1 MVFKMAPTQLKVK
14 EVKEVERIIKTKII
28 ETTVPKK
35 TKPKLEIKEVGKI
48 FKTKSG
54 ETTALEK
61 TSFTIEDGEFVTILG
76 PSGCGKSTVLRI
88 VAGLEESTSGQV
100 LLDGQEINGPGPDR
114 GMVFQSYTLFPWL
127 TVKENI
133 TFGLKL
139 QGVSQK
145 ERDDIAGHYL
155 QLIGLEG
162 FEKHFPIQLSGGMKQ
177 RVAIARALANDPK
190 ILLMD
195 EPFGALDAQ
204 TRNIMQEVLLK
215 AWEDSKKTI
224 LFITHDV
231 DESIFLADSVYVM
244 TARPGRLKKKVP
256 INLERP
262 RDFSVKATLEF
273 SEYKEEL
280 LSLIREESLKSIK

>member
-1 MVFKMAPTQLKVK
+1 MVAQKSEFTTTGKFASKS
-14 EVKEVERIIKTKII
+14 EEIIIPQII
-28 ETTVPKK
+28 T
-35 TKPKLEIKEVGKI
+35 PKLEIRDVGKI
-48 FKTKSG
+48 YKTKAG

-61 TSFTIEDGEFVTILG
+61 TSFTVADGEFVTILG
-76 PSGCGKSTVLRI
+76 PSGCGKSTILRI
-88 VAGLEESTSGQV
+88 VAGLEESNSGQV
-100 LLDGQEINGPGPDR
+100 LLDGKEINGPGPDR

-127 TVKENI
+127 NVKDNI

-139 QGVSQK
+139 NGVSQK
-145 ERDDIAGHYL
+145 ERDDLARHYL

-162 FEKHFPIQLSGGMKQ
+162 FEKHYPIQLSGGMKQ

-204 TRNIMQEVLLK
+204 TRTIMQEVLLK
-215 AWEDSKKTI
+215 AWEESKKTI

-244 TARPGRLKKKVP
+244 TARPGRLKKKIP
-256 INLERP
+256 ITLERP
-262 RDFSVKATLEF
+262 REF
-273 SEYKEEL
+273 SMKSTPEFRHYKDEL

>member
-1 MVFKMAPTQLKVK
+1 M
-14 EVKEVERIIKTKII
+14 
-28 ETTVPKK
+28 TTPKH
-35 TKPKLEIKEVGKI
+35 EIKDVDKI
-48 FKTKSG
+48 FRTKSG
-54 ETTALEK
+54 DTTALQK
-61 TSFTIEDGEFVTILG
+61 TSFTIDDGEFVTILG

-88 VAGLEESTSGQV
+88 VAGLEEATTGEV
-100 LLDGQEINGPGPDR
+100 LLDGQPIDGPGPDR
-114 GMVFQSYTLFPWL
+114 GMVFQSYTLYPWL

-133 TFGLKL
+133 SFGLKFK
-139 QGVSQK
+139 GAKQK
-145 ERDDIAGHYL
+145 ERDDLARHYL

-162 FEKHFPIQLSGGMKQ
+162 FENHYPVQLSGGMKQ

-190 ILLMD
+190 VLLMD

-215 AWEDSKKTI
+215 AWEKSKKTI

-256 INLERP
+256 IDIARP
-262 RDFSVKATLEF
+262 RDFSVKATNQF
-273 SEYKEEL
+273 AQYKEEL
-280 LSLIREESLKSIK
+280 LSLIREESLKSI

>member
-1 MVFKMAPTQLKVK
+1 MVTPQLKVK
-14 EVKEVERIIKTKII
+14 ERENIVE
-28 ETTVPKK
+28 PKRSESVISV
-35 TKPKLEIKEVGKI
+35 TATPKLEIKEVGKV
-48 FKTKSG
+48 FKTKKG

-61 TSFTIEDGEFVTILG
+61 TSFSIEDGEFVTILG

-88 VAGLEESTSGQV
+88 VAGLEEATSGKV
-100 LLDGQEINGPGPDR
+100 LLDGQEIHGPGPDR

-127 TVKENI
+127 SVKDNI

-139 QGVSQK
+139 KGVSNK
-145 ERDDIAGHYL
+145 ERNDIARHYL

-162 FEKHFPIQLSGGMKQ
+162 FENHFPIQLSGGMKQ

-215 AWEDSKKTI
+215 AWEESKKTI

-256 INLERP
+256 IELERP
-262 RDFSVKATLEF
+262 RDFSVKATALF
-273 SEYKEEL
+273 TEYKEEL
-280 LSLIREESLKSIK
+280 LSLIRDESLKAIK

>member
-1 MVFKMAPTQLKVK
+1 MVTTAAKN
-14 EVKEVERIIKTKII
+14 VEFDNSQ
-28 ETTVPKK
+28 PKLA
-35 TKPKLEIKEVGKI
+35 TPKLEIKEVGKV
-48 FKTKSG
+48 FKTKNG

-61 TSFTIEDGEFVTILG
+61 TSFTISEGEFVTILG

-88 VAGLEESTSGQV
+88 VAGLEEATSGEV
-100 LLDGQEINGPGPDR
+100 LLDGQEIIGPGPDR
-114 GMVFQSYTLFPWL
+114 GMVFQSYTLYPWL
-127 TVKENI
+127 SVKENI

-139 QGVSQK
+139 QGISQK
-145 ERDDIAGHYL
+145 ERDDVARHYL

-162 FEKHFPIQLSGGMKQ
+162 FEKHYPIQLSGGMKQ

-215 AWEDSKKTI
+215 AWEESKKTI

-231 DESIFLADSVYVM
+231 EESIFLADSVYVM

-256 INLERP
+256 IALARP
-262 RDFSVKATLEF
+262 RDFSIKGSVEF
-273 SEYKEEL
+273 AGYKEEL
-280 LSLIREESLKSIK
+280 LALIREESLKAIN

>member
-1 MVFKMAPTQLKVK
+1 MDCNMVIQAAKN
-14 EVKEVERIIKTKII
+14 II
-28 ETTVPKK
+28 ENNVPQVK
-35 TKPKLEIKEVGKI
+35 TPKLEIKEVGKV

-61 TSFTIEDGEFVTILG
+61 TSFSVSDGEFVTILG

-88 VAGLEESTSGQV
+88 VAGLEEATSGQV
-100 LLDGQEINGPGPDR
+100 LIDGQEVNGPGPDR
-114 GMVFQSYTLFPWL
+114 GMVFQSYTLYPWL
-127 TVKENI
+127 TVKDNI
-133 TFGLKL
+133 SFGLKL
-139 QGVSQK
+139 KGVSQK
-145 ERDDIAGHYL
+145 ERDDVARHYL

-162 FEKHFPIQLSGGMKQ
+162 FEKHYPIQLSGGMKQ

-231 DESIFLADSVYVM
+231 EESIFLADSVYVM

-256 INLERP
+256 IALERP
-262 RDFSVKATLEF
+262 REFSVKGSVEF
-273 SEYKEEL
+273 AQYKEEL
-280 LSLIREESLKSIK
+280 LSLIREESLKAIN

>member
-1 MVFKMAPTQLKVK
+1 MVTPQLNVK
-14 EVKEVERIIKTKII
+14 EKEKIV
-28 ETTVPKK
+28 VPKQRESLLNM
-35 TKPKLEIKEVGKI
+35 TGTPKLEIKEVGKV
-48 FKTKSG
+48 FKTKKG

-61 TSFTIEDGEFVTILG
+61 TSFSIEEGEFVTILG

-88 VAGLEESTSGQV
+88 VAGLEEATSGQV
-100 LLDGQEINGPGPDR
+100 LLDGQEIHGPGPDR

-127 TVKENI
+127 SVKDNI

-139 QGVSQK
+139 KGVSQK
-145 ERDDIAGHYL
+145 ERDDIARHYL

-162 FEKHFPIQLSGGMKQ
+162 FENHFPIQLSGGMKQ

-215 AWEDSKKTI
+215 AWEESKKTI

-244 TARPGRLKKKVP
+244 TARPGRLKKRIP
-256 INLERP
+256 IALERP
-262 RDFSVKATLEF
+262 RDFSVKASAQF
-273 SEYKEEL
+273 AEYKEEL
-280 LSLIREESLKSIK
+280 LSLIRDETLKAIK

>member
-1 MVFKMAPTQLKVK
+1 MVTPAVK
-14 EVKEVERIIKTKII
+14 EIEKIVNPLTKETI
-28 ETTVPKK
+28 VPHIG
-35 TKPKLEIKEVGKI
+35 KPKLEIKEVGKV
-48 FKTKSG
+48 FKTKRG

-61 TSFTIEDGEFVTILG
+61 TSFTINEGEFVTILG

-88 VAGLEESTSGQV
+88 VAGLEEATSGQV

-114 GMVFQSYTLFPWL
+114 GMVFQSYTLYPWL
-127 TVKENI
+127 TVKDNI

-139 QGVSQK
+139 KGVSQK
-145 ERDDIAGHYL
+145 ERDEVARHYL

-162 FEKHFPIQLSGGMKQ
+162 FEKHYPIQLSGGMKQ

-215 AWEDSKKTI
+215 AWEESKKTI

-256 INLERP
+256 IALKRP
-262 RDFSVKATLEF
+262 RDFSVKATVEF
-273 SEYKEEL
+273 AEYKEEL

>member
-1 MVFKMAPTQLKVK
+1 MVTPGLKVK
-14 EVKEVERIIKTKII
+14 EVEKIV
-28 ETTVPKK
+28 VPKQRESIVK
-35 TKPKLEIKEVGKI
+35 ITGTPKLEIKEVGKV
-48 FKTKSG
+48 FKTKKG

-61 TSFTIEDGEFVTILG
+61 TSFSIEEGEFVTILG

-88 VAGLEESTSGQV
+88 VAGLEDATSGQV

-127 TVKENI
+127 SVKDNI

-139 QGVSQK
+139 KGVSNK
-145 ERDDIAGHYL
+145 ERDDIARHYL

-162 FEKHFPIQLSGGMKQ
+162 FENHFPIQLSGGMKQ

-215 AWEDSKKTI
+215 AWEESKKTI

-244 TARPGRLKKKVP
+244 TARPGRLKKKIP
-256 INLERP
+256 ITLERP
-262 RDFSVKATLEF
+262 RDFSVKATVEF
-273 SEYKEEL
+273 AEYKEEL
-280 LSLIREESLKSIK
+280 LSLIRDETLKAIK

>member
-1 MVFKMAPTQLKVK
+1 MGTPKLEINEAGKFDTQSGEKNVSKV
-14 EVKEVERIIKTKII
+14 RT
-28 ETTVPKK
+28 
-35 TKPKLEIKEVGKI
+35 PKLEIKDVGKI

-54 ETTALEK
+54 ETTALER
-61 TSFTIEDGEFVTILG
+61 TSFNIEDGEFVTILG

-88 VAGLEESTSGQV
+88 VAGLEESTSGHV
-100 LLDGQEINGPGPDR
+100 LLDGKEIGGPGPDR
-114 GMVFQSYTLFPWL
+114 GMVFQSYTLYPWL

-139 QGVSQK
+139 KGVPQK
-145 ERDDIAGHYL
+145 ERDDVARHYL

-162 FEKHFPIQLSGGMKQ
+162 FEKHYPIQLSGGMKQ

-215 AWEDSKKTI
+215 AWEESKKTI

-231 DESIFLADSVYVM
+231 EESIFLADSVYVM

-256 INLERP
+256 ITLERP
-262 RDFSVKATLEF
+262 REFSVKGTTEF
-273 SEYKEEL
+273 GKYKEEL
-280 LSLIREESLKSIK
+280 LTLIREESLKSIK

>member
-1 MVFKMAPTQLKVK
+1 MVVQKSEFTTTGKFASKS
-14 EVKEVERIIKTKII
+14 EEIIIPQII
-28 ETTVPKK
+28 T
-35 TKPKLEIKEVGKI
+35 PKLEIRDVGKI
-48 FKTKSG
+48 YNTKAG

-61 TSFTIEDGEFVTILG
+61 TSFTVAEGEFVTILG
-76 PSGCGKSTVLRI
+76 PSGCGKSTILRI
-88 VAGLEESTSGQV
+88 VAGLEESNSGQV
-100 LLDGQEINGPGPDR
+100 LLDGKEINGPGPDR

-127 TVKENI
+127 NVKDNI

-139 QGVSQK
+139 KGVSQK
-145 ERDDIAGHYL
+145 ERDDLARHYL

-162 FEKHFPIQLSGGMKQ
+162 FEKHYPIQLSGGMKQ

-204 TRNIMQEVLLK
+204 TRTIMQEVLLK
-215 AWEDSKKTI
+215 AWEETKKTI

-244 TARPGRLKKKVP
+244 TARPGRLKKKIP
-256 INLERP
+256 ITLARP
-262 RDFSVKATLEF
+262 REYSMKSTPEF
-273 SEYKEEL
+273 GHYKEEL

>member
-1 MVFKMAPTQLKVK
+1 MGT
-14 EVKEVERIIKTKII
+14 
-28 ETTVPKK
+28 
-35 TKPKLEIKEVGKI
+35 PKLAINDVGKI

-88 VAGLEESTSGQV
+88 VAGLEEATSGQV
-100 LLDGQEINGPGPDR
+100 LLDGQLVDGPGPDR
-114 GMVFQSYTLFPWL
+114 GMVFQSYTLYPWL

-133 TFGLKL
+133 SFGLKL
-139 QGVSQK
+139 KGAPRK
-145 ERDDIAGHYL
+145 ERDDLARHYL

-162 FEKHFPIQLSGGMKQ
+162 FENHYPIQLSGGMKQ

-190 ILLMD
+190 VLLMD

-215 AWEDSKKTI
+215 AWEESKKTI

-256 INLERP
+256 IDLERP
-262 RDFSVKATLEF
+262 RDFSVKGTQAF
-273 SEYKEEL
+273 AQYKEEL
-280 LSLIREESLKSIK
+280 LSLIREESLKSI

>member
-1 MVFKMAPTQLKVK
+1 MVTSVEKNVKKEKNAPQLG
-14 EVKEVERIIKTKII
+14 T
-28 ETTVPKK
+28 
-35 TKPKLEIKEVGKI
+35 PKLEIRDVGKI
-48 FKTKSG
+48 FRTKSG

-61 TSFTIEDGEFVTILG
+61 TSFTINEGEFVTILG

-88 VAGLEESTSGQV
+88 VAGLEESTSGHV
-100 LLDGQEINGPGPDR
+100 LLDGQEINGPGQDR
-114 GMVFQSYTLFPWL
+114 GMVFQSYTLYPWL
-127 TVKENI
+127 TVKDNI

-139 QGVSQK
+139 KGVSQK
-145 ERDDIAGHYL
+145 ERDDMARHYL
-155 QLIGLEG
+155 KLIGLEG
-162 FEKHFPIQLSGGMKQ
+162 FEKHYPIQLSGGMKQ

-215 AWEDSKKTI
+215 AWDESKKTI

-231 DESIFLADSVYVM
+231 EESIFLADSVYVM

-256 INLERP
+256 ISLERP
-262 RDFSVKATLEF
+262 RDFSIKGTVEF
-273 SEYKEEL
+273 AKYKEEL
-280 LSLIREESLKSIK
+280 LFLIREETLKTI

>member
-1 MVFKMAPTQLKVK
+1 MVAQNS
-14 EVKEVERIIKTKII
+14 EIITAGTFASKSEENVIPKII
-28 ETTVPKK
+28 T
-35 TKPKLEIKEVGKI
+35 PKLEIRDVGKI
-48 FKTKSG
+48 YNTKAG

-61 TSFTIEDGEFVTILG
+61 TSFTVADGEFVTILG
-76 PSGCGKSTVLRI
+76 PSGCGKSTILRI
-88 VAGLEESTSGQV
+88 VAGLEESNSGQV
-100 LLDGQEINGPGPDR
+100 LLDGKEINGPGPDR

-127 TVKENI
+127 NVKDNI

-139 QGVSQK
+139 KGVSQK
-145 ERDDIAGHYL
+145 ERDDLARHYL

-162 FEKHFPIQLSGGMKQ
+162 FEKHYPIQLSGGMKQ

-204 TRNIMQEVLLK
+204 TRTIMQEVLLK
-215 AWEDSKKTI
+215 AWEETKKTI

-244 TARPGRLKKKVP
+244 TARPGRLKKKIP
-256 INLERP
+256 ITLARP
-262 RDFSVKATLEF
+262 REYSMKSTPEF
-273 SEYKEEL
+273 GHYKEEL

>member
-1 MVFKMAPTQLKVK
+1 MVIKMVAPKM
-14 EVKEVERIIKTKII
+14 EVHALDSQEKIVPKII
-28 ETTVPKK
+28 R
-35 TKPKLEIKEVGKI
+35 PKLEIKDVGKI

-61 TSFTIEDGEFVTILG
+61 TSFTVEDGEFVTILG
-76 PSGCGKSTVLRI
+76 PSGCGKSTILRI
-88 VAGLEESTSGQV
+88 VAGLEESNSGQV

-114 GMVFQSYTLFPWL
+114 GMVFQSYTLYPWL

-139 QGVSQK
+139 KGVSQK
-145 ERDDIAGHYL
+145 ERDDLARHYL

-162 FEKHFPIQLSGGMKQ
+162 FEKHYPIQLSGGMKQ

-204 TRNIMQEVLLK
+204 TRTIMQEVLLK
-215 AWEDSKKTI
+215 AWEESKKTI

-244 TARPGRLKKKVP
+244 TARPGRLKKKIP
-256 INLERP
+256 ITLDRP
-262 RDFSVKATLEF
+262 REF
-273 SEYKEEL
+273 SMKSSVEFGNYKEEL

>member
-1 MVFKMAPTQLKVK
+1 MVKATAENAAIHTPQKGT
-14 EVKEVERIIKTKII
+14 
-28 ETTVPKK
+28 
-35 TKPKLEIKEVGKI
+35 PKLEIKDVGKI

-61 TSFTIEDGEFVTILG
+61 TSFAINEGEFVTILG

-88 VAGLEESTSGQV
+88 VAGLEEATSGQV
-100 LLDGQEINGPGPDR
+100 LLDGQEISGPGPDR

-133 TFGLKL
+133 NFGLKL
-139 QGVSQK
+139 KGASHN
-145 ERDDIAGHYL
+145 ERDNVARHYL
-155 QLIGLEG
+155 QLIGLED
-162 FEKHFPIQLSGGMKQ
+162 FENHYPIQLSGGMKQ

-215 AWEDSKKTI
+215 AWEESKKTI

-231 DESIFLADSVYVM
+231 DESIFLADSVYLM
-244 TARPGRLKKKVP
+244 TARPGRLKKKIP
-256 INLERP
+256 IVLDRP
-262 RDFSVKATLEF
+262 REYSVKGAPEF
-273 SEYKEEL
+273 AKYKEEL
-280 LSLIREESLKSIK
+280 LSLIREESLKSI

>member
-1 MVFKMAPTQLKVK
+1 MVTAATMNSPL
-14 EVKEVERIIKTKII
+14 IGS
-28 ETTVPKK
+28 
-35 TKPKLEIKEVGKI
+35 PKLEIKDVGKI

-61 TSFTIEDGEFVTILG
+61 TSFTINEGEFVTILG

-88 VAGLEESTSGQV
+88 VAGLEEATSGQV
-100 LLDGQEINGPGPDR
+100 LLDGEVINGPGPDR

-127 TVKENI
+127 NVKENI

-139 QGVSQK
+139 NGVSQK
-145 ERDDIAGHYL
+145 ERDDVARHYL

-162 FEKHFPIQLSGGMKQ
+162 FENHYPIQLSGGMKQ

-215 AWEDSKKTI
+215 AWEESKKTI

-244 TARPGRLKKKVP
+244 SARPGRLKKKVP
-256 INLERP
+256 VFLERP
-262 RDFSVKATLEF
+262 REFSVKGTVEF
-273 SEYKEEL
+273 AAYKEEL
-280 LSLIREESLKSIK
+280 LSLIREESLKSI

>member
-1 MVFKMAPTQLKVK
+1 VK
-14 EVKEVERIIKTKII
+14 
-28 ETTVPKK
+28 
-35 TKPKLEIKEVGKI
+35 
-48 FKTKSG
+48 
-54 ETTALEK
+54 
-61 TSFTIEDGEFVTILG
+61 D
-76 PSGCGKSTVLRI
+76 
-88 VAGLEESTSGQV
+88 
-100 LLDGQEINGPGPDR
+100 
-114 GMVFQSYTLFPWL
+114 
-127 TVKENI
+127 NI

-139 QGVSQK
+139 KGVSQK
-145 ERDDIAGHYL
+145 ERDEVARHYL

-162 FEKHFPIQLSGGMKQ
+162 FEKHYPIQLSGGMKQ

-215 AWEDSKKTI
+215 AWEESKKTI

-256 INLERP
+256 IALKRP
-262 RDFSVKATLEF
+262 RDFSVKATVEF
-273 SEYKEEL
+273 AEYKEEL

>member
-1 MVFKMAPTQLKVK
+1 MDVKMAT
-14 EVKEVERIIKTKII
+14 
-28 ETTVPKK
+28 
-35 TKPKLEIKEVGKI
+35 PKLEIKDVGKV

-61 TSFTIEDGEFVTILG
+61 TSFSINEGEFVTILG

-88 VAGLEESTSGQV
+88 VAGLEEATSGQV
-100 LLDGQEINGPGPDR
+100 LLDGEVVKGPGPDR
-114 GMVFQSYTLFPWL
+114 GMVFQSYTLYPWL

-139 QGVSQK
+139 KGSTAK
-145 ERDDIAGHYL
+145 ERDDVARHYL

-162 FEKHFPIQLSGGMKQ
+162 FENHHPIQLSGGMKQ

-215 AWEDSKKTI
+215 AWEESKKTI

-244 TARPGRLKKKVP
+244 TARPGRLKKKIP
-256 INLERP
+256 IALERP
-262 RDFSVKATLEF
+262 RDFSVKGTVEF
-273 SEYKEEL
+273 AKYKEEL
-280 LSLIREESLKSIK
+280 LSLIRDESLKSI

>member
-1 MVFKMAPTQLKVK
+1 MVTPQLTVK
-14 EVKEVERIIKTKII
+14 EREKII
-28 ETTVPKK
+28 EPKRSESVISV
-35 TKPKLEIKEVGKI
+35 TATPKLEIKEVGKI
-48 FKTKSG
+48 FKTKKG

-61 TSFTIEDGEFVTILG
+61 TSFSIEEGEFVTILG

-88 VAGLEESTSGQV
+88 VAGLEEATSGQV
-100 LLDGQEINGPGPDR
+100 LLDGQEIHGPGPDR
-114 GMVFQSYTLFPWL
+114 GMVFQTYTLFPWL
-127 TVKENI
+127 SVKDNI

-139 QGVSQK
+139 KGVSQK
-145 ERDDIAGHYL
+145 ERDDISRHYL

-162 FEKHFPIQLSGGMKQ
+162 FENHFPIQLSGGMKQ

-215 AWEDSKKTI
+215 AWEESKKTI

-244 TARPGRLKKKVP
+244 TARPGRLKKKIP
-256 INLERP
+256 IALERP
-262 RDFSVKATLEF
+262 RDFSVKATVQF

-280 LSLIREESLKSIK
+280 LSLIRDESLKAIK

>member
-1 MVFKMAPTQLKVK
+1 MVIQAAKN
-14 EVKEVERIIKTKII
+14 II
-28 ETTVPKK
+28 ENKAPQAK
-35 TKPKLEIKEVGKI
+35 TPKLEIKEVGKV

-61 TSFTIEDGEFVTILG
+61 TSFSVSDGEFVTILG

-88 VAGLEESTSGQV
+88 VAGLEEATSGQV
-100 LLDGQEINGPGPDR
+100 LIDGQEVNGPGPDR
-114 GMVFQSYTLFPWL
+114 GMVFQSYTLYPWL
-127 TVKENI
+127 TVKDNI
-133 TFGLKL
+133 SFGLKL
-139 QGVSQK
+139 KGVSQK
-145 ERDDIAGHYL
+145 ERDDVARHYL

-162 FEKHFPIQLSGGMKQ
+162 FEKHYPIQLSGGMKQ

-215 AWEDSKKTI
+215 AWEESKKTI

-231 DESIFLADSVYVM
+231 EESIFLADSVYVM

-256 INLERP
+256 IALERP
-262 RDFSVKATLEF
+262 REFSVKGSVEF
-273 SEYKEEL
+273 TQYKEEL
-280 LSLIREESLKSIK
+280 LSLIREESLKAIN

>member
-1 MVFKMAPTQLKVK
+1 M
-14 EVKEVERIIKTKII
+14 
-28 ETTVPKK
+28 TT
-35 TKPKLEIKEVGKI
+35 PKLEIKNVDKV

-54 ETTALEK
+54 DTTALQK
-61 TSFTIEDGEFVTILG
+61 TSFTIDDGEFVTILG

-88 VAGLEESTSGQV
+88 VAGLEEATTGEV
-100 LLDGQEINGPGPDR
+100 LLDGQPIDGPGPDR
-114 GMVFQSYTLFPWL
+114 GMVFQSYTLYPWL

-133 TFGLKL
+133 SFGLKL
-139 QGVSQK
+139 KGARQK
-145 ERDDIAGHYL
+145 ERDDLARHYL

-162 FEKHFPIQLSGGMKQ
+162 FENHYPVQLSGGMKQ

-190 ILLMD
+190 VLLMD

-204 TRNIMQEVLLK
+204 TRNIMQEVLLR
-215 AWEDSKKTI
+215 AWEKSKKTI

-256 INLERP
+256 IDIARP
-262 RDFSVKATLEF
+262 RDFSVKATNQF
-273 SEYKEEL
+273 AQYKEEL
-280 LSLIREESLKSIK
+280 LSLIREESLKSI

>member
-1 MVFKMAPTQLKVK
+1 MVYRMGTPATEILPQLA
-14 EVKEVERIIKTKII
+14 R
-28 ETTVPKK
+28 
-35 TKPKLEIKEVGKI
+35 PKLEIKDVGKI

-61 TSFTIEDGEFVTILG
+61 TSFSISEGEFVTILG

-88 VAGLEESTSGQV
+88 VAGLEEATSGQV
-100 LLDGQEINGPGPDR
+100 LLDGEIINGPGPDR

-139 QGVSQK
+139 NGISQK
-145 ERDDIAGHYL
+145 ERDDVARHYL

-162 FEKHFPIQLSGGMKQ
+162 FEQHYPIQLSGGMKQ

-215 AWEDSKKTI
+215 AWEESKKTI

-256 INLERP
+256 IALERP
-262 RDFSVKATLEF
+262 RDFSIKGTQEF
-273 SEYKEEL
+273 AKYKEEL
-280 LSLIREESLKSIK
+280 LSLIREESLKSI